1 MTFDEMPALLMA
13 LQCHYTLI
21 LLTFL
26 FCIIAVSIR
35 MRRGAVSY
43 IITGLL
49 TAAAYLLYDIFVTIK
64 ELKLGT
70 IEYQSEILSDLR
82 AIPEWIWCIL
92 LVAVTVLGMLVLKD
106 VRKYGTDKLSSH
118 SVKYAADDLSAG
130 LCIYDSNG
138 RILLMNETMA
148 RIGTELTGEYVLSGS
163 QLWKCVDKNDHA
175 PVELSD
181 GSVYT
186 FKLEKTSIGGM
197 ELNEITA
204 ENITEEYLLTS
215 KLRRVDDEL
224 IVQQKKLKELNMLL
238 EETTIQKEILA
249 AKTKIHDR
257 LGSTLI
263 ASKRFLSGN
272 TEYSCT
278 EITEMWLK
286 CLDLL
291 KTSAE
296 PDQKDNYEKVFTVA
310 KYVGVEITV
319 NGNLPQE
326 KESSDVLVIAM
337 IECLTNTF
345 RHANGT
351 RLVLDCDEC
360 GEYMIFTLTNN
371 GDPPKARIHESGG
384 LKNLRQSAENAGWI
398 MSIQSIPEFRLIL
411 KAPKDRLP

>member
-1 MTFDEMPALLMA
+1 
-13 LQCHYTLI
+13 
-21 LLTFL
+21 
-26 FCIIAVSIR
+26 
-35 MRRGAVSY
+35 
-43 IITGLL
+43 
-49 TAAAYLLYDIFVTIK
+49 
-64 ELKLGT
+64 
-70 IEYQSEILSDLR
+70 
-82 AIPEWIWCIL
+82 
-92 LVAVTVLGMLVLKD
+92 
-106 VRKYGTDKLSSH
+106 
-118 SVKYAADDLSAG
+118 
-130 LCIYDSNG
+130 
-138 RILLMNETMA
+138 
-148 RIGTELTGEYVLSGS
+148 
-163 QLWKCVDKNDHA
+163 
-175 PVELSD
+175 
-181 GSVYT
+181 
-186 FKLEKTSIGGM
+186 
-197 ELNEITA
+197 
-204 ENITEEYLLTS
+204 
-215 KLRRVDDEL
+215 
-224 IVQQKKLKELNMLL
+224 
-238 EETTIQKEILA
+238 
-249 AKTKIHDR
+249 
-257 LGSTLI
+257 
-263 ASKRFLSGN
+263 
-272 TEYSCT
+272 
-278 EITEMWLK
+278 MWLK